1 MINMDG
7 LNILIVEDDEN
18 LAASV
23 AQFLSPIGNTT
34 VVNDGFEGQMMG
46 QDNIYDIAILD
57 LMLPE
62 VSGYDILK
70 HWRVDDE
77 IDMPVLILTA
87 KDTMADKVHGF
98 ELGAD
103 DYLTKPFHREE
114 LILRVKA
121 LLKRTGRLGNNN
133 TLSVGEFNVDLSR
146 HYVEYQHQELRLNG
160 KEYDLLVYFMQNP
173 STIITKDQIFDRLWG
188 FDSET
193 SLSVVEVYMSNL
205 RKKIKQISGENPI
218 KTLRNVGY
226 MLEGPNQWEIA
237 S

>member
-1 MINMDG
+1 MDG

-23 AQFLSPIGNTT
+23 AQFLAPIGNTT
-34 VVNDGFEGQMMG
+34 VVHDGFEGQMMG

-62 VSGYDILK
+62 VNGYDILK
-70 HWRVDDE
+70 QWRVDDG

-121 LLKRTGRLGNNN
+121 LLKRAGRLGNNN
-133 TLSVGEFNVDLSR
+133 QLTVAGFSIDLGR
-146 HYVEYQHQELRLNG
+146 HYVEYQGKELQLNG
-160 KEYDLLVYFMQNP
+160 KEYDLLVYFVQNP
-173 STIITKDQIFDRLWG
+173 ATIITKGQIFDRLWG

-193 SLSVVEVYMSNL
+193 ALSVVEVYMSNL
-205 RKKIKQISGENPI
+205 RKKIKQISGTNPI

-226 MLEGPNQWEIA
+226 MLEGE
-237 S
+237 

>member
-1 MINMDG
+1 MDG

-34 VVNDGFEGQMMG
+34 VVHDGFEGQMMG

-133 TLSVGEFNVDLSR
+133 SLSAGEFNVDLGR
-146 HYVEYQHQELRLNG
+146 HYVEYQNQELKLNG

-205 RKKIKQISGENPI
+205 RKKIKQISGANPI

-226 MLEGPNQWEIA
+226 MLEEANK
-237 S
+237 

>member
-1 MINMDG
+1 MDG

-23 AQFLSPIGNTT
+23 EQFLAPIGNTT
-34 VVNDGFEGQMMG
+34 VVHDGFEGQMMG

-62 VSGYDILK
+62 VNGYDILK
-70 HWRVDDE
+70 QWRVDDG

-121 LLKRTGRLGNNN
+121 LLKRSGRLGNNN
-133 TLSVGEFNVDLSR
+133 QLNYAGFSIDLGRHSVQ
-146 HYVEYQHQELRLNG
+146 YQDQELQLNG
-160 KEYDLLVYFMQNP
+160 KEYDLLVYFVQNP
-173 STIITKDQIFDRLWG
+173 ATIITKDQIFDRLWG

-193 SLSVVEVYMSNL
+193 ALSVVEVYMSNL
-205 RKKIKQISGENPI
+205 RKKIKQISGTNPI

-226 MLEGPNQWEIA
+226 MLEGE
-237 S
+237 

>member
-1 MINMDG
+1 MDG

-23 AQFLSPIGNTT
+23 AQFLAPIGNTT
-34 VVNDGFEGQMMG
+34 VVHDGFEGQMMG

-62 VSGYDILK
+62 VNGYDILK
-70 HWRVDDE
+70 QWRVDDG

-121 LLKRTGRLGNNN
+121 LLKRAGRLGNNN
-133 TLSVGEFNVDLSR
+133 QLTVAGFSIDLGR
-146 HYVEYQHQELRLNG
+146 HYVEYQGKELQLNG
-160 KEYDLLVYFMQNP
+160 KEYDLLVYFVQNP
-173 STIITKDQIFDRLWG
+173 ATIITKDQIFDRLWG

-193 SLSVVEVYMSNL
+193 ALSVVEVYMSNL
-205 RKKIKQISGENPI
+205 RKKIKQISGTNPI

-226 MLEGPNQWEIA
+226 MLEGE
-237 S
+237 

>member
-1 MINMDG
+1 MDG

-23 AQFLSPIGNTT
+23 AQFLAPIGNTT
-34 VVNDGFEGQMMG
+34 VVHDGFEGQMMG

-62 VSGYDILK
+62 VNGYDILK
-70 HWRVDDE
+70 QWRVDDG

-121 LLKRTGRLGNNN
+121 LLKRAGRLGNNN
-133 TLSVGEFNVDLSR
+133 QLTVAGFSIDLGR
-146 HYVEYQHQELRLNG
+146 HYVEYQGQELQLNG
-160 KEYDLLVYFMQNP
+160 KEYDLLVYFVQNP
-173 STIITKDQIFDRLWG
+173 ATIITKDQIFDRLWG

-193 SLSVVEVYMSNL
+193 ALSVVEVYMSNL
-205 RKKIKQISGENPI
+205 RKKIKQISGTNPI

-226 MLEGPNQWEIA
+226 MLEGE
-237 S
+237 

>member
-1 MINMDG
+1 MDG

-18 LAASV
+18 LATSV
-23 AQFLSPIGNTT
+23 AQFLAPIGNTT
-34 VVNDGFEGQMMG
+34 VVHDGFEGQMMG

-62 VSGYDILK
+62 VNGYDILK
-70 HWRVDDE
+70 QWRVDDG

-121 LLKRTGRLGNNN
+121 LLKRAGRLGNNN
-133 TLSVGEFNVDLSR
+133 QLTVAGFSIDLGRHSVQ
-146 HYVEYQHQELRLNG
+146 YQDQELQLNG
-160 KEYDLLVYFMQNP
+160 KEYDLLVYFVQNP
-173 STIITKDQIFDRLWG
+173 ATIITKDQIFDRLWG

-193 SLSVVEVYMSNL
+193 ALSVVEVYMSNL
-205 RKKIKQISGENPI
+205 RKKIKQISGTNPI

-226 MLEGPNQWEIA
+226 MLEGE
-237 S
+237 